1 MEEILYWRLCDQLSV
16 KEAAL
21 LMIGIDPSGE
31 VGSSCEICT
40 IEKRPK
46 GYEATKNGIASALR
60 REIVSGQVV
69 PEEYYNSE
77 VDAFIAIENSIDP
90 CRSSVDVDSLRNW
103 LESRGIRTGFFFPSA
118 TGSPD
123 YLDPKN
129 PRYAPK
135 LAAAVRVWQAM
146 GDENLLRGKSPVQ
159 AMEAWLESR
168 YKELGLAHERNNE
181 RNGTKA
187 GDMNNSAISEVAKVA
202 NWQLSGG
209 APKTP

>member
-1 MEEILYWRLCDQLSV
+1 MEEIDYWRLCDQLSI

-21 LMIGIDPSGE
+21 LVIGIDPSSE
-31 VGSSCEICT
+31 VGAFCENSP

-69 PEEYYNSE
+69 PEEDYNSE

-90 CRSSVDVDSLRNW
+90 SRSTVDVDSLRNW
-103 LESRGIRTGFFFPSA
+103 LESRGMRTGFFSSST

-123 YLDPKN
+123 YLDPRN

-135 LAAAVRVWQAM
+135 LAAAVKVWQAM
-146 GDENLLRGKSPVQ
+146 EDGNLLRGKSPVK

-168 YKELGLAHERNNE
+168 YKELGLAHERGNE
-181 RNGTKA
+181 KNGTKA
-187 GDMNNSAISEVAKVA
+187 GDMNNLAISEVAKVA